1 MSIDGTNTL
10 DVEAPPNAGKS
21 TEGHGPHTAEPFA
34 MERIGLFT
42 ARGDNW
48 SGSEE
53 QTLWRRQ
60 LRMSTQLILRLDA
73 QLTEKHGLSIADY
86 SALVVIAEGS
96 TEGIR
101 MSTLADV
108 VMISRSRLTHCVDRL
123 EARGLVRRI
132 KAEDDRRGLTCALLP
147 KGRELLDEAVPT
159 HVSGV
164 RALFAD
170 HLTPEE
176 MPVLDGFMR
185 KVLGAL
191 SLERG
196 QLPKDG
202 HITVAESD
210 SVP

>member
-1 MSIDGTNTL
+1 
-10 DVEAPPNAGKS
+10 
-21 TEGHGPHTAEPFA
+21 
-34 MERIGLFT
+34 MERNGLFT